1 VIFVSVGTSK
11 YPFVRL
17 VETVDRVAPDLDERV
32 FVQAGA
38 TLPDYTP
45 ENVEYTDYVSREEYD
60 RLVDEARVFVTHA
73 GTGSIITALEAGT
86 PPLLV
91 PRKAERGEHTD
102 DQQLETAAGW
112 EKRAG
117 LSVARST
124 DELESMLRE
133 DAVATPDLRAG
144 DGDAAPADLAD
155 TIADILAA
163 KAEATGGQLTVVCPS
178 PPGGHLTQLLQLS
191 DVLDEY
197 DTRYLTWDEEITGSV
212 EGAEPVTG
220 YHLEEFP
227 DPEMLR
233 DLAVSEF
240 EILRD
245 LIADPPDVVIS
256 TGGGSFVISA
266 VYLAKALGADVI
278 HIESLTR
285 FDSASTT
292 GQILA
297 PIADRLFVQ
306 HPAIRSEYGV
316 RAEYEG
322 KLF

>member
-32 FVQAGA
+32 FVQGGA
-38 TLPDYTP
+38 TLDAYTP
-45 ENVEYTDYVSREEYD
+45 ENLEYTDFVSREEYE
-60 RLVDEARVFVTHA
+60 RLVSEARVFVTHA

-91 PRKAERGEHTD
+91 PREGDRGEHTD

-112 EKRAG
+112 AERAG

-124 DELESMLRE
+124 DELERFLRE
-133 DAVATPDLRAG
+133 DSVATPDLDE
-144 DGDAAPADLAD
+144 DGVTGAERLQD
-155 TIADILAA
+155 TIAEILAT
-163 KAEATGGQLTVVCPS
+163 KAEATGGDLTVVCPS

-197 DTRYLTWDEEITGSV
+197 DTRYLTWDERITGSI

-227 DPEMLR
+227 DPDMLR
-233 DLAVSEF
+233 DLVVSEF
-240 EILRD
+240 EIARSL
-245 LIADPPDVVIS
+245 LSDPPDVVIS

-292 GQILA
+292 GKILA

-306 HPAIRSEYGV
+306 HPAVRGEYGV

-322 KLF
+322 TLF